1 MSDFD
6 DLNAQLWIL
15 GAIGRLA
22 DQDLFD
28 RAADP
33 DDELSALS
41 QQLLIDTGWLLTD
54 PVRPGPRL
62 LAAPPSGVPT
72 SALSGYVREQLAR
85 VSRFAEG
92 APAGWNELDRDR
104 IRWRGRASGVI
115 AHGIIERCCPDV
127 LLRAENF
134 LDIGTGAG
142 GIVMR
147 LCRMMPALRAVGLE
161 VSPAALDV
169 ARLDVE
175 AAGLEDRI
183 EIRDQSVSDLADVEE
198 YDLAWL
204 PQQFVPREE
213 LLEALPRVFRSL
225 RPEGALVMALASE
238 SDLPNL
244 MAGGGTLSA
253 REAVKLLE
261 RAGFRNIQTHDKVVT
276 GRR

>member
-22 DQDLFD
+22 DQGLLE

-54 PVRPGPRL
+54 PLRPSARL
-62 LAAPPSGVPT
+62 LDAPPPGVAV

-85 VSRFAEG
+85 VGRFTEG

-127 LLRAENF
+127 LQRAERF
-134 LDIGTGAG
+134 LDVGTGAG
-142 GIVMR
+142 GIAMR
-147 LCRMMPALRAVGLE
+147 LCRTLPALRAVGLE
-161 VSPAALDV
+161 ISPAALDV
-169 ARLDVE
+169 ARIDVV
-175 AAGLEDRI
+175 AAGLDDRI
-183 EIRDQSVSDLADVEE
+183 EIRDQSVSDLTDVEE

-204 PQQFVPREE
+204 PQQFIPRAQ
-213 LLEALPRVFRSL
+213 LLEGLPRVFRSL
-225 RPEGALVMALASE
+225 RPDGALVMALASE

-244 MAGGGTLSA
+244 VTGGGTLSA
-253 REAVKLLE
+253 EEAVKLVE
-261 RAGFRNIQTHDKVVT
+261 QAGFRHVQTHGQVVS